1 MIRKPRLSAVQEVEV
16 GKVSIFF
23 AKPSVAAVEITSGT
37 IAIGDTI
44 KIVGAT
50 TNFEQ
55 KIESMEIDRK
65 PIPSASA
72 GQSVGIK
79 VKERVRPHDKVFKM
93 VP

>member
-1 MIRKPRLSAVQEVEV
+1 MVEEIEV

-23 AKPSVAAVEITSGT
+23 AKPSVAAIDITSGT
-37 IAIGDTI
+37 LSIGDTVRI
-44 KIVGAT
+44 RGAT

-55 KIESMEIDRK
+55 RIESMEIDRK
-65 PIPSASA
+65 PVPTATA

-79 VKERVRPHDKVFKM
+79 VKERVRPHDKVLKV

>member
-1 MIRKPRLSAVQEVEV
+1 MAEEVPV
-16 GKVSIFF
+16 GSVSIFF
-23 AKPSVAAVEITSGT
+23 AKPSVAAIDIASGT
-37 IAIGDTI
+37 LSVGDTI
-44 KIVGAT
+44 RVRGAT

-65 PIPSASA
+65 PVPTASA

-79 VKERVRPHDKVFKM
+79 VKERVRPHDKVFKL